1 MERDI
6 HERAYRLA
14 RTIATLNIGHEYRD
28 LVRRNIIRQLVRA
41 SMSVGAN
48 LAEAA
53 AAQSKADFVA
63 KASIA
68 RKEARETN
76 YWLRL
81 AEDLDVVPRTEWA
94 TIRREAMAVSQ
105 VIAAI
110 ARSAQ
115 RSDRRG
121 ASS

>member
-1 MERDI
+1 MEREI

-14 RTIATLNIGHEYRD
+14 RTIATLGSDREYGE

-48 LAEAA
+48 LAEASG
-53 AAQSKADFVA
+53 AQSKPDFIA

-68 RKEARETN
+68 RKEAREMN

-81 AEDLDVVPRTEWA
+81 AEDLDLAPRTDWA
-94 TIRREAMAVSQ
+94 VIRQEAMAVSQ

-110 ARSAQ
+110 TRSAQ
-115 RSDRRG
+115 RTDRRG
-121 ASS
+121 PSS

>member
-1 MERDI
+1 MEREI

-14 RTIATLNIGHEYRD
+14 RTIATLSGDREYQD
-28 LVRRNIIRQLVRA
+28 MVRRNVIRQMVRA

-48 LAEAA
+48 LAEAS

-63 KASIA
+63 KTSIA

-81 AEDLDVVPRTEWA
+81 AEDLALVPKTDWQA
-94 TIRREAMAVSQ
+94 LRREAMAVSQ

-115 RSDRRG
+115 RSDRR
-121 ASS
+121 APTP

>member
-1 MERDI
+1 
-6 HERAYRLA
+6 
-14 RTIATLNIGHEYRD
+14 
-28 LVRRNIIRQLVRA
+28 
-41 SMSVGAN
+41 MSVGAN